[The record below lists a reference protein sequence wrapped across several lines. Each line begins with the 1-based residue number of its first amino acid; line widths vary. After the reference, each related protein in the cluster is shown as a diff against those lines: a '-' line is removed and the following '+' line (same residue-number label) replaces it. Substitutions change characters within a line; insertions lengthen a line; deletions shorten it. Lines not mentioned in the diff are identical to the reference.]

1 MPKIKSLFG
10 LYDGTNYHISKTTTG
25 VVISPDQDY
34 IWIGD
39 QAFDYTNL
47 SPIFDKPNEAFYP
60 LGGTRNVFPVRGSLV
75 SNKSTVYS
83 PYTNGTDSLVNYG
96 ENLSEW
102 VNASQ
107 LYTMD
112 KADRIDMGGLMTFT
126 DNSGA
131 DINAMNFNAG
141 ETINGVFMYDGTIH
155 EVADTDVEDTGAYN
169 FQVEEGY
176 TLAAYN
182 AGLPSY
188 ISQFAILAVDTTNKT
203 LLLRGAGRKTYY
215 AMRAYATYGT
225 SQRTLQN
232 FRKAELWKAS
242 YTTSG
247 DNGSITIG
255 TPTKISLSYGGS
267 AWYMDSNPIFYAG
280 TNNAGEYC
288 FLMSIENN
296 GSIPL
301 DNAGTNHTVIYDAAN
316 YTKTNLGQYLFYK
329 YNASTATTTLLA
341 DRRGNQGF
349 VGNVALTT
357 NIADAQLNT
366 YTPTH
371 FEPSPIGGES
381 NIYYAYVPCFGPKAT
396 TPTLSFLLCVWDKAN
411 DTFTME
417 ICSVAMAG
425 IETISD
431 YVTYKQYNDNTNQ
444 QMRLNCVLT
453 KSGADYFLSVFYSH
467 TTPETLALNT
477 TATWKKITTFS
488 IDPTD
493 FSSLTYHSSD
503 TFPVLGFA
511 PQNQNNT
518 RLMCLFENEASIYD
532 WTAGGWT
539 KTAYEA
545 GYFTGMTFDDLG
557 RYWATSVSSQD
568 IPAQSNDGNFASGS
582 FKTFEVSVHVIS
594 SSLPNLVS
602 CVWQDSGEFVFTGA
616 NLSKNLVVNTYDEN
630 GDRVAK
636 SVRLEITA
644 NHAVFTSNGLTTL
657 TTTTSAA
664 GDTLIPVTIS
674 GAGFINISASF
685 QI

>member
-10 LYDGTNYHISKTTTG
+10 LYDGTNFHISKTTCG
-25 VVISPDQDY
+25 LVISPDQDY

-39 QAFDYTNL
+39 QAYDYTTL
-47 SPIFDKPNEAFYP
+47 SPVFDKPNEAFYP
-60 LGGTRNVFPVRGSLV
+60 IGGTRTVYPVRATLV
-75 SNKSTVYS
+75 SNKSSVFS
-83 PYTNGTDSLVNYG
+83 PFTNGTDSEVTYG

-102 VNASQ
+102 INASQ
-107 LYTMD
+107 LHVMD
-112 KADRIDMGGLMTFT
+112 KSDRIDIGSLISFT
-126 DNSGA
+126 DNTGA
-131 DINAMNFNAG
+131 NINVMNFNAG
-141 ETINGVFMYDGTIH
+141 ETVNGLFMYDGTIH
-155 EVADTDVEDTGAYN
+155 EVSDTDFEDVGAYN
-169 FQVEEGY
+169 FQSESGA

-182 AGLPSY
+182 ASSPSW
-188 ISQFAILAVDTTNKT
+188 ISQFAVLAVDTTNKT
-203 LLLRGAGRKTYY
+203 LLLRGAGRQTYF
-215 AMRAYATYGT
+215 ANRDYATYGS

-232 FRKAELWKAS
+232 FRKTSLWKAT

-255 TPTKISLSYGGS
+255 TPTKLSLSYGGS

-296 GSIPL
+296 GQINL
-301 DNAGTNHTVIYDAAN
+301 DGNGFGHTTVYNASN

-329 YNASTATTTLLA
+329 YNAGTNILTLLA

-371 FEPSPIGGES
+371 FEASPIGGETD
-381 NIYYAYVPCFGPKAT
+381 IYYAYVPCFGPKADA
-396 TPTLSFLLCVWDKAN
+396 PTLSFLLLVWNKAN
-411 DTFTME
+411 DTLTME
-417 ICSVAMAG
+417 ICSVTMAG
-425 IETISD
+425 IDTISD
-431 YVTYKQYNDNTNQ
+431 YVTYKQYNDTTNQ

-453 KSGADYFLSVFYSH
+453 KSGADYYLSVFYSH
-467 TTPETLALNT
+467 TSPAMLALNT
-477 TATWKKITTFS
+477 TATWKKITTFA
-488 IDPTD
+488 IDSSD

-503 TFPVLGFA
+503 TFPVLGWA
-511 PQNQNNT
+511 PQNINNT

-545 GYFTGMTFDDLG
+545 GYFTGMTFDDQG
-557 RYWATSVSSQD
+557 RYWAVSVSSTD
-568 IPAQSNDGNFASGS
+568 IPAQSADGNFASGS
-582 FKTFEVSVHVIS
+582 FKTFEVNTHVIS

-602 CVWQDSGEFVFTGA
+602 CVWQDSGDFVFTGA
-616 NLSKNLVVNTYDEN
+616 NLSKNLVVNTYDSD

-644 NHAVFTSNGLTTL
+644 THAVFTSNGTTTL